1 MHKYISPL
9 EKQLILEQ
17 LSEYESQYHL
27 TRQERQQLRR
37 WVRSGNDVTSN
48 PWHYEYGDG
57 WEMDF
62 ICALRMDEGIYET
75 RKRMAEES

>member
-1 MHKYISPL
+1 MYKYRSPF
-9 EKQLILEQ
+9 EKQLMLEQ
-17 LSEYESQYHL
+17 LSEYEAQYVL
-27 TRQERQQLRR
+27 TRRERQQLRH
-37 WVRSGNDVTSN
+37 WVHAGNEITSN
-48 PWHYEYGDG
+48 PWHYESGDG

>member
-1 MHKYISPL
+1 MYKYVSSF
-9 EKQLILEQ
+9 EKQLMSEQ

-27 TRQERQQLRR
+27 SRQERLLLRL
-37 WVRSGNDVTSN
+37 WVRSGNDINSN
-48 PWHYEYGDG
+48 PWNYEYGDG
-57 WEMDF
+57 WKMDF

>member
-1 MHKYISPL
+1 MYNYRSSL
-9 EKQLILEQ
+9 EKQLMLEQ
-17 LSEYESQYHL
+17 LSEYEAQYIL

-37 WVRSGNDVTSN
+37 WVRDGNDVTSN

>member
-9 EKQLILEQ
+9 EKQLMLEQ

-37 WVRSGNDVTSN
+37 WVRDGNDINSN
-48 PWHYEYGDG
+48 PWNYEYDDG
-57 WEMDF
+57 WKMDF
-62 ICALRMDEGIYET
+62 ICALRTDEGIYET

>member
-1 MHKYISPL
+1 MYKYRSTL
-9 EKQLILEQ
+9 EKQLQLEQ
-17 LSEYESQYHL
+17 LLEYESQHTL
-27 TRQERQQLRR
+27 TRQERRQLHR
-37 WVRSGNDVTSN
+37 WVCGGNDVTSN
-48 PWHYEYGDG
+48 PWHYEYDDG